1 MVEQSHTTPL
11 SICKEYLS
19 HPLGLTLST
28 PGRVVIS
35 FVVPVIN
42 SVLKNVLHSLV
53 SKIITVNRKYH
64 FHSAPAPAA
73 RRPQEAP
80 IIIKTVT
87 TLCYATLITG
97 EHVNKYLIHI

>member
-1 MVEQSHTTPL
+1 M
-11 SICKEYLS
+11 I
-19 HPLGLTLST
+19 
-28 PGRVVIS
+28 VIS

-42 SVLKNVLHSLV
+42 SVLINVLHSLV

-64 FHSAPAPAA
+64 FHSAPEPAA

-97 EHVNKYLIHI
+97 EPCEQILNELNSFWPLSLK